1 MADSIYD
8 LYEDNPD
15 TYLSAVNSVLSAIGQ
30 APVSVVDQNNPEVMM
45 ILQIV
50 KEVNKDVQSEGW
62 IFNQEYRLPWRPDED
77 GYIEIPD
84 DVLRLDVSDGQY
96 IKSTD
101 VIRRPGAKP
110 NIDLPELKP
119 KVKKLIERW
128 ISRRPEPGNYMSWPD
143 TPECTKPA
151 YGTCDDP
158 GPDSN
163 DQFNWQVNPSDVVVN
178 TCKKDT
184 FKLPFKTG
192 SCDTNMEPCGT
203 DPSNL
208 RYRPYYQ
215 KADGSWIKG
224 MEVGGSGDG
233 HKVPDE
239 LESPGEYN
247 CVALAQCNN
256 SHREDKFREKKC
268 CGESCIKSK
277 PWKLILKAPDECG
290 EDTGTPEPTPDP
302 EPTPEPEKPTPIL
315 SDCEADP
322 LCPYSTITFVWD
334 SKSFIY
340 GAFYDKQ
347 KVEFISFPGLGDR
360 SSQRV
365 WVKLR
370 PDACDPDSFCGGLCI
385 GEGKNAAGCTVTE
398 VTQYTCE
405 EIADRLF
412 ELKFEGDWVCEDARE
427 DNLDED

>member
-101 VIRRPGAKP
+101 VIRRPAAKAD
-110 NIDLPELKP
+110 IDLPELKP
-119 KVKKLIERW
+119 KIKELIKK
-128 ISRRPEPGNYMSWPD
+128 
-143 TPECTKPA
+143 
-151 YGTCDDP
+151 
-158 GPDSN
+158 
-163 DQFNWQVNPSDVVVN
+163 F
-178 TCKKDT
+178 
-184 FKLPFKTG
+184 
-192 SCDTNMEPCGT
+192 
-203 DPSNL
+203 
-208 RYRPYYQ
+208 
-215 KADGSWIKG
+215 IK
-224 MEVGGSGDG
+224 
-233 HKVPDE
+233 
-239 LESPGEYN
+239 
-247 CVALAQCNN
+247 
-256 SHREDKFREKKC
+256 
-268 CGESCIKSK
+268 
-277 PWKLILKAPDECG
+277 
-290 EDTGTPEPTPDP
+290 PTPRID
-302 EPTPEPEKPTPIL
+302 ESEEESKQPIL
-315 SDCEADP
+315 SDCESDP

-334 SKSFIY
+334 SKSYIY

-347 KVEFISFPGLGDR
+347 KIEFISFPGLGDR
-360 SSQRV
+360 NSQRV

-370 PDACDPDSFCGGLCI
+370 PDTCDPDSFCGGLCI

-398 VTQYTCE
+398 AEYTCE

-427 DNLDED
+427 DNLDGN